1 MEIWKEFVDFQ
12 NSCVHYCIAMWKDY
26 VGEKWVCP
34 LEDWGL
40 QKEAESGEFV
50 DFLES
55 RGSCNVRSVG
65 RSRWVVK

>member
-1 MEIWKEFVDFQ
+1 MWTFRIVVFI
-12 NSCVHYCIAMWKDY
+12 IALPMWKDY

-40 QKEAESGEFV
+40 QREAESGEFV

-55 RGSCNVRSVG
+55 RV
-65 RSRWVVK
+65 